1 MKQYVSKFLLIASL
15 AVFTGDS
22 LPAQQQYTKDE
33 VVAQILLN
41 SLEKGHYSPIEV
53 NDELSKRTF
62 TLLLKRMDYNKN
74 FLLQQDVA
82 KLRAYET
89 QIDDELRRG
98 TNELFVLSNTLL
110 QQRIKEAQAY
120 TEDILSHPF
129 DFSTNEYFELD
140 PEKRDFAKSEDDL
153 KDMWRRMLKYQ
164 ALLRYID
171 LVDDREKS
179 KADVK
184 GDGAVAKTDEELE
197 AEARD
202 KVLKNQNQ
210 RFERLLKENEMDRIG
225 RYLGAVALSFEPHT
239 EYFPPDDKE
248 NFDIAMSGSLEGIG
262 AQLREADG
270 YIKVES
276 IVPGSASWKQKEL
289 KPEDIILKVAQ
300 GTSEPVDVVDMRLD
314 DAVKLIRGKKGTEV
328 RLTVKKPDGRITVI
342 PITRDVVVLEETYA
356 KSAVIKDESSEKRFG
371 YVYLPKF
378 YADFN
383 KSGGRSSADDI
394 RQELEKLKAE
404 NVDGIV
410 LDLRNNGGGSLQDAV
425 KMTGHFIPTGPVVQ
439 VRYSSGENEVLA
451 DTDPAVTYD
460 GPLVVLVNNY
470 SASASEI
477 LAAALQ
483 DYGRA
488 VIVGSPTTFG
498 KGTVQTFV
506 DLDNYLNPQFA
517 ALKPLGSLKIT
528 FQKFYRINGGSTQFK
543 GVIPDIVLP
552 DSYSMLDIGEK
563 ELEYALPWDT
573 IAAQNYTT
581 WGSGANYDNLR
592 KNSAARVASNASFKL
607 IEENAKHMK
616 ERRDDTN
623 QPLNMDKVRSEQAE
637 LKAESKKFED
647 AQQEQPH
654 IKVSSPVADKP
665 KESEAVMKERIDEWH
680 KQIKKDVTIAEA
692 MAILKDMI
700 QK

>member
-110 QQRIKEAQAY
+110 QQRIKEAQEY

-394 RQELEKLKAE
+394 RQELEKLKTE

-573 IAAQNYTT
+573 IAAQNYTR
-581 WGSGANYDNLR
+581 WGAGANYDDLR